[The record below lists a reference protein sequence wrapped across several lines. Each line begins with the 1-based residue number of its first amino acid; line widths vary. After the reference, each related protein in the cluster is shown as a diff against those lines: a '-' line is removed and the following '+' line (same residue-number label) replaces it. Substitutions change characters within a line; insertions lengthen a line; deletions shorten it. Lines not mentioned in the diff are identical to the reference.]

1 MSELV
6 RIGARASRLSQTQTN
21 WAVGLMQV
29 VGLTCTTQWFT
40 TAGDRFLDGRL
51 VDVGGKGLFT
61 KELDEALLRGEL
73 DGAVHSMKDLPVVLP
88 DGLVVAAILP
98 RADAR
103 DAFVSN
109 TAATLDDLPRGA
121 RLGTASLRRTAQAK
135 RARPDLDVQIVRGN
149 VETRLKKLDDGDFDA
164 ILLASAGLERLG
176 LAQRITS
183 YCTVDH
189 FVPAA
194 AQGAVC
200 VVSRADDA
208 ARFYTVHH
216 AATHLC
222 VVAERAA
229 LAVLDGSCRTA
240 IGAYATVQPHGLDLV
255 VELLSDDGANSAR
268 HAASC
273 DLDIESATALGRA
286 LGQRVRDTA
295 RWHVL
300 S

>member
-1 MSELV
+1 MSDPV
-6 RIGARASRLSQTQTN
+6 RIGARASRLSQTQTG
-21 WAVGLMQV
+21 WAVGLMQAA
-29 VGLTCTTQWFT
+29 GMTCATQWFT

-61 KELDEALLRGEL
+61 KELDEALLRGEI

-109 TAATLDDLPRGA
+109 TVAALGELPQGA

-135 RARPDLDVQIVRGN
+135 RARPDLDVQILRGN

-176 LAQRITS
+176 LTQRITS
-183 YCTVDH
+183 HCRVDQ
-189 FVPAA
+189 FIPAA

-200 VVSRADDA
+200 VVTREDDA
-208 ARFYTVHH
+208 ARFYVVHH

-255 VELLSDDGANSAR
+255 VELLSDDGAQFAR

-273 DLDIESATALGRA
+273 DLDADSAAALGQA
-286 LGQRVRDTA
+286 LGQRVKDAVSWR
-295 RWHVL
+295 VP